1 MQILMTTLNSVEKSL
16 EYVRHFKENFS
27 VKQLLL
33 LGQNSKFFG
42 ALRTSKFKQRNYNFV
57 KNERNLSF
65 KRGF

>member
-16 EYVRHFKENFS
+16 EYVRHFKILVS
-27 VKQLLL
+27 KLLL
-33 LGQNSKFFG
+33 LGQNVSSFV

-65 KRGF
+65 ERGF